1 MTRLPWRLAGVVLL
15 LGAMGLWQPDSA
27 GAMARIGVPLVM
39 ALATGMIVQNV
50 AAVALGSAILAGI
63 HSAPGA
69 DDPVTG
75 IGYPL
80 IASCAA
86 ILVIIIFMRRFRARI
101 RATHDA
107 RWQHRRQS
115 PDKDGR

>member
-50 AAVALGSAILAGI
+50 AAVALGAAILAGVAVAVAYVVGTLM
-63 HSAPGA
+63 SA
-69 DDPVTG
+69 
-75 IGYPL
+75 L
-80 IASCAA
+80 I
-86 ILVIIIFMRRFRARI
+86 
-101 RATHDA
+101 
-107 RWQHRRQS
+107 
-115 PDKDGR
+115 